1 MNKQALSKA
10 VSLRILFLG
19 KKDEFRRAREVLSFS
34 DAFEE
39 ALRP

>member
-1 MNKQALSKA
+1 MNKEAMSKA
-10 VSLRILFLG
+10 VSLRSLLLG
-19 KKDEFRRAREVLSFS
+19 KKDEFWRAREVLSFA